1 MDEESRDSEDRKP
14 IWQAS
19 EKDRQID
26 ADAYHI
32 WTPRPLIRS
41 VYWRPD
47 PEPPRDAV
55 SGSYEVFLDQRVFV
69 SMHEH
74 VWKAD
79 PGQSLFGYLIGD
91 LCEDPTASRRFVI
104 VTAAVPSR
112 FSFAESE
119 PEQISAEASV
129 ALQLEV
135 ERRRGVLV
143 GWYHSHPSGSAVLS
157 PEDVATHDRLF
168 FEPWQV
174 AFLFVSD
181 PHAPAGACF
190 RRTPGGFD
198 RELRLPF
205 YEMVTN
211 ESLLAK
217 GVRRSR
223 VDWENVS
230 TLDDVRLEPPPRP
243 EPPPVPEPPP
253 DDELI
258 PDAEPAPDP
267 ETVPESEIAL
277 EPTIE
282 VEQEPEDQAQD
293 EAPVFVEEAEA
304 PAREEEAE
312 DDLPTEVQRET
323 PQEVREETPDELLDE
338 VLSEAGVEEEEVL
351 AEAAVEDEEDE
362 LDFDALIAE
371 VESAGLSEDV
381 EALATKDVAEI
392 HDRDVELKPD
402 LETVPVPDPDSATEG
417 SLEFVPEPD
426 LEVGEDVGTEVVPSD
441 TVVDPEESGPV
452 EALEALVEVESELIS
467 EALVEAEAEL
477 SAPEPGPVQP
487 AKSSDEPMATV
498 PVPDKGR
505 KLRNRILAAAG
516 IAIALGVLGVLVQLL
531 VKDPG
536 GSSAGAG
543 ESIPAAVDQP
553 VEQTEGAAEVPGDD
567 GSTGAVEDPVA
578 DQIQDGAGQGGEG
591 VDSAGAVVPPPVAAQ
606 PVSLEELQRLSD
618 RVLEL
623 ISTYY
628 GRDGAFSGDE
638 IGCPELQTSFAEVM
652 DSWIDYSTGGKAGW
666 QGRLPPDLVERD
678 ERLYLGVQDV
688 ERLFEASSCPR
699 P

>member
-1 MDEESRDSEDRKP
+1 MDDESRDSEDRKP

-41 VYWRPD
+41 VYWKPD

-69 SMHEH
+69 GMHEH

-79 PGQSLFGYLIGD
+79 LGQSQFGYLIGD

-104 VTAAVPSR
+104 ITAAVPSR
-112 FSFAESE
+112 FPFDDSE
-119 PEQISAEASV
+119 PERISAEASV

-143 GWYHSHPSGSAVLS
+143 GWYHSHRSGSAVLS

-168 FEPWQV
+168 SEPWQV
-174 AFLFVSD
+174 AFLFVTD

-190 RRTPGGFD
+190 RRTPDGFD
-198 RELRLPF
+198 RQLRLPF

-223 VDWENVS
+223 IDWENIS
-230 TLDDVRLEPPPRP
+230 TLDQVRSEPPPRP

-253 DDELI
+253 DEELV
-258 PDAEPAPDP
+258 PDVEPEAEPEIEPD
-267 ETVPESEIAL
+267 SS
-277 EPTIE
+277 IE
-282 VEQEPEDQAQD
+282 VEQESQV
-293 EAPVFVEEAEA
+293 EAMDAA
-304 PAREEEAE
+304 AALAEEAE
-312 DDLPTEVQRET
+312 DDLSVEIPEEMPKEVEE
-323 PQEVREETPDELLDE
+323 EVPDELLDE
-338 VLSEAGVEEEEVL
+338 VPSEEMVE
-351 AEAAVEDEEDE
+351 VEDEADE

-381 EALATKDVAEI
+381 EGLATGDVAVTF
-392 HDRDVELKPD
+392 DLDVGSEPNLETVPLPDPDSGAEGDLGFVPAPD
-402 LETVPVPDPDSATEG
+402 LETEEDVVVEVGPSPTVAD
-417 SLEFVPEPD
+417 LEEPEP
-426 LEVGEDVGTEVVPSD
+426 VQ
-441 TVVDPEESGPV
+441 
-452 EALEALVEVESELIS
+452 ALEALVEVESELIS
-467 EALVEAEAEL
+467 EALVEAETEL
-477 SAPEPGPVQP
+477 SAPAPGSVVP
-487 AKSSDEPMATV
+487 ASFPDEPLAPV

-505 KLRNRILAAAG
+505 KLRNRILAGAG
-516 IAIALGVLGVLVQLL
+516 IVIALGVVGVLVQLL
-531 VKDPG
+531 VQDPD
-536 GSSAGAG
+536 GSSAGEA
-543 ESIPAAVDQP
+543 ESTPAAVDRPVGQP
-553 VEQTEGAAEVPGDD
+553 AVAGEVPDDD
-567 GSTGAVEDPVA
+567 GSTGAVEDPSA
-578 DQIQDGAGQGGEG
+578 DQLQDGAGVEDEG
-591 VDSAGAVVPPPVAAQ
+591 VDSAGVAVPPPVEVQ
-606 PVSLEELQRLSD
+606 PVSLDELQQLSD
-618 RVLEL
+618 RVLES

-628 GRDGAFSGDE
+628 GRDGTFLSGE

-652 DSWIDYSTGGKAGW
+652 DSWIDYSTRGKAGW